1 MSAQSSL
8 QGGSAFLTGSDEAS
22 PPSLAETPSPPPV
35 ADFSI
40 ATPAVASPIIA
51 TTKCNNRSCL
61 SASEVSLDCQNP
73 ACDKVIHL
81 SCFQEKYG
89 DVFMPKLKDGQVVC
103 TKLCYKKVAK
113 PPKLTWCTDGSNG
126 PMDPQSSEWILL
138 DWLLVPGNYM
148 NKWCGKNNG
157 GQTKKKV
164 AADIACLINDAGVC
178 VSRDDKQV
186 QNKVQHFEQQFRA
199 AYDFANTETGQGL
212 QSNDKNSFDD
222 AVRGLCTQY
231 FDLFDVFH
239 DRASSKP
246 SCQNLAGLSSSDED
260 VDKNKDDSIDDD
272 ATEDDDSFIDGATT
286 ALRRIANLQTP
297 AAKRRGSRG
306 IASGY
311 AKKSRS
317 GPNFGVLKG
326 GGEATDSH
334 ARLCDA
340 RTELVLVDKEKKRNE
355 AEKSR
360 NEAKQ
365 SSLDARLDAIDRC
378 FEFVTKHPNMSK
390 ECIVKMV
397 PEFAAIIDEVMEN

>member
-1 MSAQSSL
+1 
-8 QGGSAFLTGSDEAS
+8 
-22 PPSLAETPSPPPV
+22 
-35 ADFSI
+35 
-40 ATPAVASPIIA
+40 
-51 TTKCNNRSCL
+51 
-61 SASEVSLDCQNP
+61 
-73 ACDKVIHL
+73 
-81 SCFQEKYG
+81 
-89 DVFMPKLKDGQVVC
+89 MPKLKDGQVVC

-126 PMDPQSSEWILL
+126 PMDPQSSERILL

-148 NKWCGKNNG
+148 IKWRGKNNG

-164 AADIACLINDAGVC
+164 TADIARLINDAGVR
-178 VSRDDKQV
+178 VLRDDKQV

-222 AVRGLCTQY
+222 AVRGQY

-260 VDKNKDDSIDDD
+260 VDKNKDDS
-272 ATEDDDSFIDGATT
+272 FVDGATT
-286 ALRRIANLQTP
+286 APRRIADLQMP
-297 AAKRRGSRG
+297 AAKCHGSCG

-311 AKKSRS
+311 AKKSHS
-317 GPNFGVLKG
+317 GPNIGVLKG

-340 RTELVLVDKEKKRNE
+340 RTELVLVDK
-355 AEKSR
+355 
-360 NEAKQ
+360 
-365 SSLDARLDAIDRC
+365 
-378 FEFVTKHPNMSK
+378 V
-390 ECIVKMV
+390 
-397 PEFAAIIDEVMEN
+397 